1 MTQSRIAIVDD
12 DPDFL
17 QLMLRKLADLGYRDA
32 SPWHS
37 PRQLADAIDRGVT
50 YDLTLIDMTM
60 PEMSGLELLDRI
72 RRASPGTECIIIT
85 AVNDASVAVQCLHQG
100 AYDYLIKPVP
110 AQTLQL
116 SIRRALERKR
126 LLDILELGRT
136 DAVPEPHRAET
147 FAALVTRSPKM
158 KHVFREA
165 ELHAASNM
173 PILITGESGTG
184 KELLARAVHRAS
196 PRADRTFTPINMAA
210 LTSSLFEA
218 EFFGH
223 TRSAFTGARDE
234 RRGHLEHSDGGTLFL
249 DEVGALGPE
258 LQAKLLRVL
267 QDGGYCRVGSSQARQ
282 VDVRVIAATN
292 ENLVGLMNSGRFR
305 RDLYYRIRGGRLHL
319 PPLRERREDI
329 PLLISH
335 FLGTPHGA
343 HRDGALNVHTDALGR
358 LLAYDYPGNVRELQS
373 VIRAAANL
381 AEDRPIATEHL
392 PEELRRAKPRGAPA
406 TADHPGGITSL
417 ADVERAH
424 ILATYGQLG
433 NNKSATARAL
443 GIGLNTLRRRLA
455 SYGVP

>member
-1 MTQSRIAIVDD
+1 MFPSRIAVVDD
-12 DPDFL
+12 DPDYL
-17 QLMLRKLADLGYRDA
+17 QLMLKKLADLGYRDT

-37 PRQLADAIDRGVT
+37 PAQLADAFDRGAA
-50 YDLTLIDMTM
+50 YDLTLIDMNM

-85 AVNDASVAVQCLHQG
+85 AVNDAAVAVQCLHQG

-110 AQTLQL
+110 PQTLHL

-126 LLDILELGRT
+126 LLDILELGRSS
-136 DAVPEPHRAET
+136 AVPEPHRAET
-147 FAALVTRSPKM
+147 FAELITRSPLM
-158 KHVFREA
+158 KRVFREA
-165 ELHAASNM
+165 ELHAASNV
-173 PILITGESGTG
+173 PVLITGESGTG

-210 LTSSLFEA
+210 LTSTLFEA

-223 TRSAFTGARDE
+223 TRGAFTGARDE
-234 RRGHLEHSDGGTLFL
+234 RRGHLEHSDEGTLFL

-267 QDGGYCRVGSSQARQ
+267 QDGGYTRVGSSQPRQ
-282 VDVRVIAATN
+282 VDVRIIAATH
-292 ENLVGLMNSGRFR
+292 EDLAGLMKSGHFR

-329 PLLISH
+329 PLLIAH
-335 FLGTPHGA
+335 FLGDSDRAAELHVRA
-343 HRDGALNVHTDALGR
+343 DALGR
-358 LLAYDYPGNVRELQS
+358 LVAYDFPGNVRELQS
-373 VIRAAANL
+373 IIRSAANL
-381 AEDRPIATEHL
+381 AQGKPIAIEHL
-392 PEELRRAKPRGAPA
+392 PEELRRANHAAPP
-406 TADHPGGITSL
+406 TTPDHPGGITSL

-424 ILATYGQLG
+424 ILLIYEQLG
-433 NNKSATARAL
+433 QNKCATARAL

-455 SYGVP
+455 SYGVG